1 MLRRPA
7 RLLAPL
13 ALVACVG
20 AVVAVVTGSGP
31 SGTGKA
37 KPSAAPAHHRLHHHY
52 TVKPG
57 DSLSSIAERYGVPTT
72 QLLQLNPGLN
82 SYALR
87 PGQHLTLRR

>member
-20 AVVAVVTGSGP
+20 AVVAVVTGAGS
-31 SGTGKA
+31 SGTRKTN
-37 KPSAAPAHHRLHHHY
+37 PSTAPAHHRLHRHY

-57 DSLSSIAERYGVPTT
+57 DSLSAIAERNGIPTA

-87 PGQHLTLRR
+87 PGQRLILRR